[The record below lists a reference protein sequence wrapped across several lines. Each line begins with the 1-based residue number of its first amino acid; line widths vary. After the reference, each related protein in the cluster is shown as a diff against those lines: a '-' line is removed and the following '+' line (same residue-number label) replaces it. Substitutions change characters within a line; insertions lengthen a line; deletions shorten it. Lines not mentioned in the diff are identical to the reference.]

1 MFFRLSVCENFQN
14 NVTLTN
20 DTFLVRCKNTK
31 TKEVVY
37 SNTHTSILINSNV
50 EKKMAKQKSSLSVL
64 FVGIDSIS
72 RLNLIRMMPKTYQY
86 LKEKEWI
93 EYKGYNKMGDNTF
106 PNLMAIFTGKNE
118 SEAFRTCNPR
128 KVGFLDK
135 CNFIFFNYSEAG
147 YITAY
152 AEDEAKINT
161 FNYRKKGFVNPPT
174 DYYLRPYAIAS
185 EQLGIVK
192 KDSMK
197 YCVGP
202 ESYGERILNVAK
214 DFATTFKNQANFG
227 FFWMNSFSHNELNA
241 PSGMDYKV
249 RGFLRDITSD
259 GITNNSFVVF
269 LSDHGLRFGEIRYT
283 DTGWLE
289 ERLPYLF
296 FSVPKWF
303 QERHSKEYNNLKNNA
318 NKLTTPYDLH
328 MTLQDILAKTTNY
341 KIQAASGCPNC
352 KSLFEEVQNE
362 RSCEEAGITQHWCTC
377 EGYKKIGTTEKI
389 VLDGAGSVIEKIEEI
404 KKRNWSQM
412 KRCAK
417 YKLKKVI
424 SSDISDSIIS
434 YRNNTYLKFVFETV
448 PYAVFEAT
456 VEMIGVYNNGSVKYE
471 VQDGI
476 SRLNYF
482 GYHGRCVKDAHLQT
496 FCYCR

>member
-1 MFFRLSVCENFQN
+1 MTDE
-14 NVTLTN
+14 
-20 DTFLVRCKNTK
+20 TFLVRCKNAK
-31 TKEVVY
+31 TKQQVY
-37 SNTHTSILINSNV
+37 NNTHTTILLNKNV
-50 EKKMAKQKSSLSVL
+50 QEKLEKFDNKSHYMSVL
-64 FVGIDSIS
+64 LVGIDSIS
-72 RLNLIRMMPKTYQY
+72 RLNLKRMMPKTYQY
-86 LKEKEWI
+86 LKEKDWI

-128 KVGFLDK
+128 KIGFLDK
-135 CNFIFFNYSEAG
+135 CNFIFFNYSAAG
-147 YITAY
+147 YVTAY

-161 FNYRKKGFVNPPT
+161 FNYRKKGFAHPPT

-185 EQLGIVK
+185 EQLVIVK

-214 DFATTFKNQANFG
+214 DFAITFKDHPNFG

-249 RGFLRDITSD
+249 RNFLRDITNE
-259 GITNNSFVVF
+259 GVLNNTFVIF

-283 DTGWLE
+283 DSGWLE

-296 FSVPKWF
+296 FSIPKWF
-303 QERHSKEYNNLKNNA
+303 QKQFPSEYNNLKVNVGR
-318 NKLTTPYDLH
+318 LTTPYDLH
-328 MTLQDILAKTTNY
+328 MTLQDILSKTWKNFEL
-341 KIQAASGCPNC
+341 KAASGCPSC
-352 KSLFEEVQNE
+352 KSLFEEAEGE

-377 EGYKKIGTTEKI
+377 EGYKKISPTQKC
-389 VLDGAGSVIEKIEEI
+389 VVDGAWSVISKIEEI
-404 KKRNWSQM
+404 KKNNWSQM
-412 KRCAK
+412 RHCAN

-424 SSDISDSIIS
+424 SSDISDNMTS
-434 YRNNTYLKFVFETV
+434 YRNNTYLKFVFETI
-448 PYAVFEAT
+448 PNAVFEAT
-456 VEMIGVYNNGSVKYE
+456 VEMVPLHNGSFKYE

-476 SRLNYF
+476 SRLNYY